1 MNKYFFISKG
11 KIKSKLSANQ
21 GFALI
26 ATITLMVLLA
36 LLSIG
41 LLTIAASQ
49 TRISEKGIFAAEA
62 KAQARLAM
70 EVAIGRLQCELGPD
84 QRISANSGIMDSS
97 PDSETIDGVA
107 CPYVLGAWDSWDTWM
122 NRKNSSGKK
131 LTDTY
136 ERGRKELFRRWLIST
151 SDKNNDSSLTAATD
165 NLGAYNAKNERK
177 VQLLG
182 TGTLGK
188 NTDKKQEIYAAL
200 VQVDDA
206 NSPRGPVGKKKSNA
220 TMKSIAWWV
229 SGENQKARIN
239 MPQFKW
245 AIQDDIEIM
254 RGTWDTPTPDMTVFD
269 GLDRMK
275 GKLPSDTSEEYD
287 NKIRSLISFDTMGL
301 LNANSSGDPQGT
313 NYHRVSMDSV
323 SILTDVKFGGLKKD
337 LNILLS
343 QEELPEDFK
352 GTNADIGL
360 RPKSSE
366 DGSAT
371 EENRPISSWNQL
383 YQWANLWDSTISQGQ
398 DNSAKLQWTGQ
409 SPFTL
414 IASDA
419 DGVSRMMNNRYTYVR
434 QPILLKMYVFTGAK
448 LAPSV
453 RGVALGGRITTS
465 LFETP
470 VFVWWNPY
478 NVSLQMKGANEA
490 PWGSNYTT
498 HRVLPLLYSHNSAG
512 RQIYADDAHLE
523 EYSESFFTP
532 FYTWKNHQ
540 VGGAEY
546 PHFRTLHDYGASYR
560 KTAKINNDG
569 KVDKGDITTL
579 AAGEIIMFSLPAVPG
594 NWDEGEGW
602 NAARPVSVMRAS
614 YMDAYP
620 DAIPLTEGWE
630 ASPDQ
635 VYPSSFVIDW
645 GMRYDVMK
653 DGQYPD
659 GCKYP
664 GYAGP
669 KFKIQRLKFADT
681 SDAKT
686 PPGGGLPSFITP
698 EATVLAHTYTE
709 EYTQQNHKL
718 GPFMMASGV
727 LDDSKYGTQLAD
739 VTSGAK
745 GNDQNI
751 QWLKAN
757 PAVLN
762 LNWGVAGKVGWDNV
776 YMDANLWIP
785 DSNASEKLKR
795 EGMGRP
801 NHDRGITNEFLSYHG
816 VSIKWGIKPLLAMPR
831 TGNLNDRSK
840 ENYQAKIWQHSSP
853 LFWGGQIIEPSDLAC
868 SYSPYQFEY
877 RQGKGMDKL
886 DLPSVLST
894 DGSKSAPFGGPG
906 SEQVTNIVATE
917 LPLHPPYSLAGFANF
932 RLTPG
937 WYDSGGGKAQIAKR
951 FAYQSGVPGVGIG
964 NAFADPIIPATEIFS
979 HNSIA
984 GDDSLGD
991 FWDHGL
997 MVNDGLWD
1005 SWFTSSLSSR
1015 PQSLTS
1021 GGKAEP
1027 LESVVKKVYDKS
1039 ALTDKTS
1046 GDKSRTQL
1054 ANKRFSPI
1062 IGTGNPD
1069 NISKELTDKDGY
1081 KKSARY
1087 MQQEG
1092 GFNVNSSNYLAWK
1105 AIMSGLKDRRMMYM
1119 DQNGTPK
1126 ELTKDKNTTFFS
1138 RFSIAS
1144 ANQSHVDDM
1153 GSTGV
1158 MNGYPIGEFMSWT
1171 DLRKIDDDTIDKISK
1186 EIVSQV
1192 KQRGPFLNLSEFINR
1207 RLVDGDLGIKGA
1219 LQTAIDKSGANSV
1232 FDGMKQQYIDPKAEY
1247 PNKEAAK
1254 GSYYTAAPG
1263 YLIQSDV
1270 LAVLG
1275 NILTTRD
1282 DTFKIRAYGEV
1293 SDKSQK
1299 TILSRAWCEAIV
1311 RRGIDYVDPIDSP
1324 ETSAI
1329 TVDYKTGA
1337 LTDSKLSKINKTF
1350 GRKFEVVSF
1359 RWLSSEEI

>member
-49 TRISEKGIFAAEA
+49 TRISEKGVFAAEA
-62 KAQARLAM
+62 KSQARLAM

-84 QRISANSGIMDSS
+84 QRISANSGILDSS
-97 PDSETIDGVA
+97 PDSESIDGVA
-107 CPYVLGAWDSWDTWM
+107 CPYVLGVWDSWDTWM

-398 DNSAKLQWTGQ
+398 DNSAKLQWSGQ

-448 LAPSV
+448 LAPKV
-453 RGVALGGRITTS
+453 GGPALGGRITTS

-498 HRVLPLLYSHNSAG
+498 HRVLPLLYS
-512 RQIYADDAHLE
+512 
-523 EYSESFFTP
+523 
-532 FYTWKNHQ
+532 
-540 VGGAEY
+540 
-546 PHFRTLHDYGASYR
+546 
-560 KTAKINNDG
+560 
-569 KVDKGDITTL
+569 
-579 AAGEIIMFSLPAVPG
+579 
-594 NWDEGEGW
+594 
-602 NAARPVSVMRAS
+602 
-614 YMDAYP
+614 
-620 DAIPLTEGWE
+620 
-630 ASPDQ
+630 
-635 VYPSSFVIDW
+635 
-645 GMRYDVMK
+645 
-653 DGQYPD
+653 
-659 GCKYP
+659 
-664 GYAGP
+664 
-669 KFKIQRLKFADT
+669 
-681 SDAKT
+681 
-686 PPGGGLPSFITP
+686 
-698 EATVLAHTYTE
+698 
-709 EYTQQNHKL
+709 
-718 GPFMMASGV
+718 
-727 LDDSKYGTQLAD
+727 
-739 VTSGAK
+739 
-745 GNDQNI
+745 
-751 QWLKAN
+751 
-757 PAVLN
+757 
-762 LNWGVAGKVGWDNV
+762 
-776 YMDANLWIP
+776 
-785 DSNASEKLKR
+785 
-795 EGMGRP
+795 
-801 NHDRGITNEFLSYHG
+801 
-816 VSIKWGIKPLLAMPR
+816 
-831 TGNLNDRSK
+831 
-840 ENYQAKIWQHSSP
+840 
-853 LFWGGQIIEPSDLAC
+853 
-868 SYSPYQFEY
+868 
-877 RQGKGMDKL
+877 
-886 DLPSVLST
+886 
-894 DGSKSAPFGGPG
+894 
-906 SEQVTNIVATE
+906 
-917 LPLHPPYSLAGFANF
+917 
-932 RLTPG
+932 
-937 WYDSGGGKAQIAKR
+937 
-951 FAYQSGVPGVGIG
+951 
-964 NAFADPIIPATEIFS
+964 
-979 HNSIA
+979 
-984 GDDSLGD
+984 
-991 FWDHGL
+991 
-997 MVNDGLWD
+997 
-1005 SWFTSSLSSR
+1005 
-1015 PQSLTS
+1015 
-1021 GGKAEP
+1021 
-1027 LESVVKKVYDKS
+1027 
-1039 ALTDKTS
+1039 
-1046 GDKSRTQL
+1046 
-1054 ANKRFSPI
+1054 
-1062 IGTGNPD
+1062 
-1069 NISKELTDKDGY
+1069 
-1081 KKSARY
+1081 
-1087 MQQEG
+1087 
-1092 GFNVNSSNYLAWK
+1092 
-1105 AIMSGLKDRRMMYM
+1105 
-1119 DQNGTPK
+1119 
-1126 ELTKDKNTTFFS
+1126 
-1138 RFSIAS
+1138 
-1144 ANQSHVDDM
+1144 
-1153 GSTGV
+1153 
-1158 MNGYPIGEFMSWT
+1158 
-1171 DLRKIDDDTIDKISK
+1171 
-1186 EIVSQV
+1186 
-1192 KQRGPFLNLSEFINR
+1192 
-1207 RLVDGDLGIKGA
+1207 
-1219 LQTAIDKSGANSV
+1219 
-1232 FDGMKQQYIDPKAEY
+1232 
-1247 PNKEAAK
+1247 
-1254 GSYYTAAPG
+1254 
-1263 YLIQSDV
+1263 
-1270 LAVLG
+1270 
-1275 NILTTRD
+1275 
-1282 DTFKIRAYGEV
+1282 
-1293 SDKSQK
+1293 
-1299 TILSRAWCEAIV
+1299 
-1311 RRGIDYVDPIDSP
+1311 
-1324 ETSAI
+1324 
-1329 TVDYKTGA
+1329 
-1337 LTDSKLSKINKTF
+1337 
-1350 GRKFEVVSF
+1350 
-1359 RWLSSEEI
+1359 